1 MCYNADGRQHSTD
14 DADASRNRLAF
25 FYVDDGTIM
34 QRKILLIAPDIP
46 SLPRLRADA
55 EVSTIQRNHDTRLLS
70 GVVRSEDVTAAIT
83 EDDYQIIWFVTH
95 GAADGVRLTDENLS
109 VEALIQY
116 AKSDTVEAVIFNT
129 CESEPL
135 ALHVSGEAAVN
146 VICTIALVDNSD
158 AVRLGSLLAVKL
170 TEDIDYRDA
179 YDAVSSGSSLYRFY
193 GIHSTRSAY
202 RNTVSSIGAS
212 ISLEDDVKELKA
224 AVFGHYGVGGLVQET
239 AKIKD
244 NLAELLKF
252 KPLLISIEAMQK
264 SNTSIPVYVFYGVL
278 VLVALSIAAL
288 FIIIALGRGGV

>member
-1 MCYNADGRQHSTD
+1 
-14 DADASRNRLAF
+14 
-25 FYVDDGTIM
+25 M

-46 SLPRLRADA
+46 SLPHLRTAS
-55 EVSTIQRNHDTRLLS
+55 EVSAIQRYHDTRLLA
-70 GVVRSEDVTAAIT
+70 GIVRSEDVTSAIT

-95 GAADGVRLTDENLS
+95 GAADGVRLTDEDLS

-116 AKSDTVEAVIFNT
+116 AKSDTVEVVIFNT

-135 ALHVSGEAAVN
+135 ALRVSGEAAVN
-146 VICTIALVDNSD
+146 VICTIAPVDNGD
-158 AVRLGSLLAVKL
+158 AVRLGQLLAVKL

-224 AVFGHYGVGGLVQET
+224 AVFGHYGVGGLIQET

-278 VLVALSIAAL
+278 LLVAPSIAAL

>member
-1 MCYNADGRQHSTD
+1 MAGKHSTDD

-25 FYVDDGTIM
+25 FYVYDGTIM

-46 SLPRLRADA
+46 SLPRLRTDA

-95 GAADGVRLTDENLS
+95 GTADGVRLTDEDLS

-135 ALHVSGEAAVN
+135 ALRVSGEAAVN
-146 VICTIALVDNSD
+146 VICTIALVDNGD
-158 AVRLGSLLAVKL
+158 AMRLGSLLAVKL

-252 KPLLISIEAMQK
+252 KPLLVSIEAMQK
-264 SNTSIPVYVFYGVL
+264 TNTSIPVYVFYGVL
-278 VLVALSIAAL
+278 LLVALSIAAL
-288 FIIIALGRGGV
+288 FIIIALGRGGI

>member
-1 MCYNADGRQHSTD
+1 M
-14 DADASRNRLAF
+14 
-25 FYVDDGTIM
+25 M
-34 QRKILLIAPDIP
+34 QRKILLIAPDMP
-46 SLPRLRADA
+46 SLPKLRTEA
-55 EVSTIQRNHDTRLLS
+55 EVSMIQRYHDTRLLS
-70 GVVRSEDVTAAIT
+70 GTVRSEDVTTAIT
-83 EDDYQIIWFVTH
+83 EDDYQVIWFVSH
-95 GAADGVRLTDENLS
+95 GTAEGVHLTNETLGVD
-109 VEALIQY
+109 ALIQY
-116 AKSDTVEAVIFNT
+116 AKSDATEMVVFNT
-129 CESEPL
+129 CESESL
-135 ALHVSGEAAVN
+135 ALRVSGEAAVN
-146 VICTIALVDNSD
+146 VICTISAVDNTD

-170 TEDIDYRDA
+170 TEDIDYREA

-202 RNTVSSIGAS
+202 RNTASSIGVS

-278 VLVALSIAAL
+278 LLVALSIAAL
-288 FIIIALGRGGV
+288 FIIIALGRGGA

>member
-1 MCYNADGRQHSTD
+1 
-14 DADASRNRLAF
+14 
-25 FYVDDGTIM
+25 M

-46 SLPRLRADA
+46 SLPRLRTDA

-83 EDDYQIIWFVTH
+83 EDDYQIIWLVSH
-95 GAADGVRLTDENLS
+95 GIEDGVHLTEEILGVD
-109 VEALIQY
+109 ALIQY
-116 AKSDTVEAVIFNT
+116 AKSESIEMVVFNT
-129 CESEPL
+129 CESENL
-135 ALHVSGEAAVN
+135 ALRVSGEAAVN
-146 VICTIALVDNSD
+146 VICTIATVDNGD
-158 AVRLGSLLAVKL
+158 AGRLGSLLAVKL
-170 TEDIDYRDA
+170 TEDIDYREA

-202 RNTVSSIGAS
+202 RNTASSIGVS

-224 AVFGHYGVGGLVQET
+224 AVFGHYGVGGLIQET

-278 VLVALSIAAL
+278 LLVALSIAAL
-288 FIIIALGRGGV
+288 FIIIALGRGGA

>member
-1 MCYNADGRQHSTD
+1 MCYNADGRLTQKRRRRQPQSVGVF
-14 DADASRNRLAF
+14 LCF
-25 FYVDDGTIM
+25 DDGTIM

-46 SLPRLRADA
+46 SLPRLRTDA

-146 VICTIALVDNSD
+146 VICTIALVDNGD

-278 VLVALSIAAL
+278 LLVALSIAAL

>member
-1 MCYNADGRQHSTD
+1 
-14 DADASRNRLAF
+14 
-25 FYVDDGTIM
+25 M

-46 SLPRLRADA
+46 SLPRLRTAS
-55 EVSTIQRNHDTRLLS
+55 EVSAIQRYHDTRLLS
-70 GVVRSEDVTAAIT
+70 GVVRSEDVTSAIT
-83 EDDYQIIWFVTH
+83 EDDYHIIWFISH
-95 GAADGVRLTDENLS
+95 GTAEGVCLTNEMLS
-109 VEALIQY
+109 IEGLIQY
-116 AKSDTVEAVIFNT
+116 AKSDTVELVVFNT

-135 ALHVSGEAAVN
+135 ALRVAGEAAVN
-146 VICTIALVDNSD
+146 VICTIATSESGDTVKLYNED
-158 AVRLGSLLAVKL
+158 AVRLGQLLAVKL

-202 RNTVSSIGAS
+202 RNTVSGNGVSK
-212 ISLEDDVKELKA
+212 SLGDDVEELKA
-224 AVFGHYGVGGLVQET
+224 AVFGRYGVGGLVQET

-278 VLVALSIAAL
+278 LLVALSIAAL

>member
-1 MCYNADGRQHSTD
+1 
-14 DADASRNRLAF
+14 
-25 FYVDDGTIM
+25 M

-46 SLPRLRADA
+46 SLPRLRTDA

-83 EDDYQIIWFVTH
+83 EDSYQIIWFVTH
-95 GAADGVRLTDENLS
+95 GATDGVRLTDEDLS

-129 CESEPL
+129 CESEHL
-135 ALHVSGEAAVN
+135 ALRVSGEAAVN
-146 VICTIALVDNSD
+146 VICTIAPVDNGD
-158 AVRLGSLLAVKL
+158 AVRLGQLLAVKL

-193 GIHSTRSAY
+193 GIHSHSTRSAY

-212 ISLEDDVKELKA
+212 LSLEDDVKELKA
-224 AVFGHYGVGGLVQET
+224 AVFGRYGVGGLVQET

-252 KPLLISIEAMQK
+252 KPLLVSIEAMQK
-264 SNTSIPVYVFYGVL
+264 TNTSIPVYVFYGVL
-278 VLVALSIAAL
+278 LLVALSIAAL

>member
-1 MCYNADGRQHSTD
+1 MPMAGNIAQTTQTPAAIGWR
-14 DADASRNRLAF
+14 F

-46 SLPRLRADA
+46 SLPRLRTDA
-55 EVSTIQRNHDTRLLS
+55 EVSTIQRNHETRLLS

-83 EDDYQIIWFVTH
+83 EDDYQIIWLVSH
-95 GAADGVRLTDENLS
+95 GIEDGVHLTEEILGVD
-109 VEALIQY
+109 ALIQY
-116 AKSDTVEAVIFNT
+116 AKSESIEMVVFNT
-129 CESEPL
+129 CESENL
-135 ALHVSGEAAVN
+135 ALRVSGEAAVN
-146 VICTIALVDNSD
+146 VICTIATVDNGD

-170 TEDIDYRDA
+170 TEDIDYREA

-202 RNTVSSIGAS
+202 RNTASSIGVS

-264 SNTSIPVYVFYGVL
+264 TNTSIPVYVFYGVL
-278 VLVALSIAAL
+278 LLVALSIAAL
-288 FIIIALGRGGV
+288 FIIIALGRGGI

>member
-1 MCYNADGRQHSTD
+1 MAGNIAQTTQTPAAIGWR
-14 DADASRNRLAF
+14 F
-25 FYVDDGTIM
+25 FMFDDGTIM

-46 SLPRLRADA
+46 SLPRLRTDA

-83 EDDYQIIWFVTH
+83 EDDYQIIWLVSH
-95 GAADGVRLTDENLS
+95 GIEDGVHLTEEILGVD
-109 VEALIQY
+109 ALIQY
-116 AKSDTVEAVIFNT
+116 AKSESIEMVVFNT
-129 CESEPL
+129 CESENL
-135 ALHVSGEAAVN
+135 ALRVSGEAAVN
-146 VICTIALVDNSD
+146 VICTIATVDNGD

-170 TEDIDYRDA
+170 TEDIDYREA

-202 RNTVSSIGAS
+202 RNTASSIGVS

-224 AVFGHYGVGGLVQET
+224 AVFGHYGVGGLIQET

-278 VLVALSIAAL
+278 LLVALSIAAL
-288 FIIIALGRGGV
+288 FIIIALGRGGT

>member
-1 MCYNADGRQHSTD
+1 
-14 DADASRNRLAF
+14 
-25 FYVDDGTIM
+25 M

-46 SLPRLRADA
+46 SLPRLRTDA

-83 EDDYQIIWFVTH
+83 EKDYQIIWFVSH
-95 GAADGVRLTDENLS
+95 GEAGGVCLTNEMLS
-109 VEALIQY
+109 IDALIQY
-116 AKSDTVEAVIFNT
+116 AKSATVELVVFNT

-135 ALHVSGEAAVN
+135 ALRVAGEAAVN
-146 VICTIALVDNSD
+146 VICTIATSESGDTVKLYNED
-158 AVRLGSLLAVKL
+158 AVRSGSLLAVKL

-202 RNTVSSIGAS
+202 HNTVSSIGAS

-278 VLVALSIAAL
+278 LLVVLSIAAL